1 MQQHQQK
8 RKKKRKWIER
18 ENQRET
24 EHKKKKEKPKGTWE
38 YIIIKDSSAYWE
50 GGRGKRPAGY
60 DNVSLLASAVRE

>member
-24 EHKKKKEKPKGTWE
+24 EHKKKEKPKGTWE